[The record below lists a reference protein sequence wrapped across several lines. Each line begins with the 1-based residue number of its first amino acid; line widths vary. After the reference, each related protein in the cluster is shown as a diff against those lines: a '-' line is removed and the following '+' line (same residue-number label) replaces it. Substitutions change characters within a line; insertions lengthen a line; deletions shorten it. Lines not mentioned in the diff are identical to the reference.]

1 MNTTDLTQ
9 PIVSKA
15 KIRRPGAGR
24 VKGSFS
30 FVPISLADLNSKF
43 LDKTVKILA
52 SRKQMEALG
61 FQGLT
66 TGKISELNESIA
78 GQSAE
83 TTPKINAVEFWFH
96 EIPPLLENL

>member
-1 MNTTDLTQ
+1 MNIQDITT
-9 PIVSKA
+9 PPVVIKP

-24 VKGSFS
+24 RAGSFS
-30 FVPISLADLNSKF
+30 FVPISLANLNSKF

-66 TGKISELNESIA
+66 TGRIGELNEAIS

-83 TTPKINAVEFWFH
+83 TTVKVATTEF
-96 EIPPLLENL
+96 

>member
-1 MNTTDLTQ
+1 MNIQDITT
-9 PIVSKA
+9 PPVVIKP
-15 KIRRPGAGR
+15 KIKRPGAGR
-24 VKGSFS
+24 KIGSFS

-61 FQGLT
+61 FSNLT
-66 TGKISELNESIA
+66 TGKISELTQSIA

-83 TTPKINAVEFWFH
+83 TAPKINAVEF
-96 EIPPLLENL
+96 